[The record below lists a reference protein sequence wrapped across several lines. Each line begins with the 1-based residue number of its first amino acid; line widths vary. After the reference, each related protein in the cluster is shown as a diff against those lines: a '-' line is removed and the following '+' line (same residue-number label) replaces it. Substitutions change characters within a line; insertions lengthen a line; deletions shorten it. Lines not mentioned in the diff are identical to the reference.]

1 MCLPRSR
8 TAQNDRRKENGTP
21 TYADQERRR
30 LLDSACYTQERAAYW
45 VAELECVGQPF
56 WDSVAGSV
64 RPIQQDS
71 HIGLQASYDG
81 LQGGDCCEQPIMFAL
96 VALAIFL
103 GPFVGLGLSL
113 ADFAPEGPELHPPI
127 HS

>member
-1 MCLPRSR
+1 MCLSRSR
-8 TAQNDRRKENGTP
+8 RAQNDRRKENGAP

-30 LLDSACYTQERAAYW
+30 LLDGARYTQERAAYW

-71 HIGLQASYDG
+71 HIGLQAGYHA
-81 LQGGDCCEQPIMFAL
+81 LQGGDRREQPIMFAL

-103 GPFVGLGLSL
+103 GLFVGLGLSL

-127 HS
+127 RS

>member
-1 MCLPRSR
+1 M
-8 TAQNDRRKENGTP
+8 
-21 TYADQERRR
+21 
-30 LLDSACYTQERAAYW
+30 
-45 VAELECVGQPF
+45 ECVGQPF

-71 HIGLQASYDG
+71 HIGLQASYDA
-81 LQGGDCCEQPIMFAL
+81 LQGGDRLEQLIMIAL

-103 GPFVGLGLSL
+103 SPFLGCLAISLRLGQSL